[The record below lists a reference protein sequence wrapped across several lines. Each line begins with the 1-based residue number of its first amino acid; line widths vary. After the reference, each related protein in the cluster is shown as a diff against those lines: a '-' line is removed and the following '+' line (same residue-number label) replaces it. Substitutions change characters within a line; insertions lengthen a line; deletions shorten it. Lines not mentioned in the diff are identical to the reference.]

1 MIYFWHITLGMT
13 TNSSVFFCHCF
24 LRKKHGFFEFL
35 QQHRLVLLKTVG
47 EVLIV
52 SPNSHSWAEISEP
65 GLAEPAKAYCQPPDQ
80 PGPHHEHYTL
90 LCHEHLTRDM
100 EIYTNQMTQENQR

>member
-1 MIYFWHITLGMT
+1 MLSKYLPSGMETWVGFYFLFT
-13 TNSSVFFCHCF
+13 
-24 LRKKHGFFEFL
+24 
-35 QQHRLVLLKTVG
+35 
-47 EVLIV
+47 
-52 SPNSHSWAEISEP
+52 HSWAELSEP